1 MTTFLKLQAD
11 KRTLK
16 RKTPSSERI
25 STAENNSSA
34 SPSSDSLSDSI
45 EDESGDTEVVE
56 QSEDVWAY
64 FIW

>member
-56 QSEDVWAY
+56 QSEDV
-64 FIW
+64 